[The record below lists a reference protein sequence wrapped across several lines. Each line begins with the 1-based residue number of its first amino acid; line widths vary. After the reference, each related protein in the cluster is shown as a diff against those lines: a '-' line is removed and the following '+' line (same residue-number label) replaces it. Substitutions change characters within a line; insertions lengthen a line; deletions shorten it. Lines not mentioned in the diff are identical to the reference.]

1 MGEVIKA
8 LVLSACKL
16 HDHTVT
22 RSVSVTPL
30 YLKRSTQ
37 YLAPKPLQ
45 GSYWSEH
52 VVQSYGTIERGA
64 VISLE
69 RPVLTNQVNP
79 QYWYSAFPGK
89 EPGIIIVPEEIRSV
103 NVTCAPNTLVVAGSS
118 YNHEFPQ
125 PLITMLLGTKA
136 AKLGS

>member
-1 MGEVIKA
+1 M
-8 LVLSACKL
+8 
-16 HDHTVT
+16 
-22 RSVSVTPL
+22 
-30 YLKRSTQ
+30 
-37 YLAPKPLQ
+37 
-45 GSYWSEH
+45 
-52 VVQSYGTIERGA
+52 
-64 VISLE
+64 ISLV

-103 NVTCAPNTLVVAGSS
+103 NVTGDPNTLVVAGSS